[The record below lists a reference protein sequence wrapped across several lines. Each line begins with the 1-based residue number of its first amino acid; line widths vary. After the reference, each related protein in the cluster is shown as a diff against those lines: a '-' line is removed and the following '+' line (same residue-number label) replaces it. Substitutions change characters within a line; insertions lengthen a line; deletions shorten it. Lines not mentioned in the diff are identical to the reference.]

1 MNIQIVSE
9 FFYPDNF
16 RINEIVPEL
25 VKRGHKVSVLTALPD
40 YETGYVPKTYRKRE
54 KRREN
59 CLGAEV
65 RRVFTLERKTGVLH
79 RALSYGSFLLNG
91 TAYALFCKKPKCD
104 AVFVYETSPV
114 FQLFPGIILS
124 QRAKCPLVFYCCDL
138 WPESLKA
145 WNVKES
151 SLLFRAVLWFSR
163 WMYKRCDVVA
173 VTSKPFRAYME
184 DVGGVPKEKIVYL
197 PQHFADMEGT
207 PFAYEENGRVDFLFA
222 GNMGA
227 VQNLDCV
234 LRAAARMQ
242 PDKPF
247 HIHFV
252 GDGSE
257 KEALELLAKD
267 LRLDDKVTFHGRY
280 PREEMARFYTMA
292 DCFLLTLRGGDMIG
306 STLPSKAQGYLCAGK
321 PVVGA
326 IDGAGAELIREA
338 DCGIAVPAGDEEA
351 LAKAM
356 TEVTDRFED
365 YREKGKNGR
374 RFYEDHFTMDQFMQ
388 GLEALLK
395 GKPLLEGRKCPIS
408 KTQPL

>member
-1 MNIQIVSE
+1 MEAGLNIQIVSE

-40 YETGYVPKTYRKRE
+40 YATGRVPEKYRGGKNRE
-54 KRREN
+54 EEF
-59 CLGAEV
+59 CGARV
-65 RRVFTLERKTGVLH
+65 RRVFTFERRTGVLH

-91 TAYALFCKKPKCD
+91 AVYALFCKKQKCD
-104 AVFVYETSPV
+104 AVFVYGTSPV

-124 QRAKCPLVFYCCDL
+124 RRAKCPLVFYCCDL

-145 WNVKES
+145 WNVQES

-163 WMYKRCDVVA
+163 WMYRRCDVVA
-173 VTSKPFRAYME
+173 VTSTPFRAYLE
-184 DVGGVPKEKIVYL
+184 NVGGVPEEKIVYL
-197 PQHFADMEGT
+197 PQHFADMEGA
-207 PFAYEENGRVDFLFA
+207 PFAYEENGRTDFLFA

-234 LRAAARMQ
+234 LRAVAKMH

-257 KEALELLAKD
+257 KEALERLTKE
-267 LRLDDKVTFHGRY
+267 LRLEDKVTFHGRF
-280 PREEMARFYTMA
+280 PPAEMARFYAMA

-321 PVVGA
+321 PIIGA

-338 DCGIAVPAGDEEA
+338 DCGIAVPAGDEKA
-351 LAKAM
+351 LAEAM
-356 TEVTDRFED
+356 TEMTERLED
-365 YREKGKNGR
+365 YRKKGKNGR
-374 RFYEDHFTMDQFMQ
+374 RFYEDHFTMNQFMQ
-388 GLEALLK
+388 GLEALLE
-395 GKPLLEGRKCPIS
+395 GKPSLE
-408 KTQPL
+408 